1 MQVQWDQIISYY
13 LLYSLGGLAILL
25 SVMHM
30 LYKRRSPISMT
41 AWLLFM
47 VIAPYFFVLFYFLF
61 GIRKRSLSKEKSP
74 LSLYRHDEKS
84 AALHPLDT
92 LLRAN
97 GIPAS
102 TQDNTLHFFTDG
114 VEAYKALFDSLHN
127 AEHSISISVY
137 LLKNDSV
144 TRELFDLLIQKAQ
157 AGVHV
162 RILLDAFGSAKLYL
176 WQFSLKRL
184 KHAGVVVSFFMPLF
198 ALPLHSRLN
207 LRYHRKIYL
216 IDNTLLFSGG
226 MNLAEEYMGP
236 QPLKKRWTDLL
247 FSAEGSMVN
256 DYRDIFESDW
266 AFSQQVPIQQMPS
279 KKGSKQ
285 GRCSTQVIPSG
296 PDVSSDALLEAVIY
310 AIHMAKKRIW
320 IVTPYFVPDE
330 SIFQALHIALHRGVD
345 VTLITPKE
353 SDHLIAD
360 LGRSSYI
367 REAQDWGI
375 DVALYE
381 EPKLH
386 AKAVLFDDDTVILG
400 SVNLDNRSLLL
411 NYEVVTLIYSKTQI
425 DQISQ
430 WMSSLLQNSTSQIQ
444 EAGKIR
450 RIFEN
455 LMRIFVPQL

>member
-1 MQVQWDQIISYY
+1 
-13 LLYSLGGLAILL
+13 
-25 SVMHM
+25 
-30 LYKRRSPISMT
+30 MT

-47 VIAPYFFVLFYFLF
+47 VIAPYFFVVFYFLF
-61 GIRKRSLSKEKSP
+61 GIRKRSFYKEKSP
-74 LSLYRHDEKS
+74 LPLYKHHEKS
-84 AALHPLDT
+84 AAAHPLDT

-97 GIPAS
+97 GIPSS
-102 TQDNTLHFFTDG
+102 THDNSLHFYTDG
-114 VEAYKALFDSLHN
+114 VDAYQALFTSLQN
-127 AEHSISISVY
+127 AKHSISISVY
-137 LLKNDSV
+137 LLKNDAV

-157 AGVHV
+157 AGVNI
-162 RILLDAFGSAKLYL
+162 RILVDAFGSAGIYL
-176 WQFSLKRL
+176 WQYPLRRL
-184 KHAGVVVSFFMPLF
+184 KDKGIAVSFFMPLLT
-198 ALPLHSRLN
+198 LPLHSRLN

-216 IDNTLLFSGG
+216 IDDTLLFSGG
-226 MNLAEEYMGP
+226 MNLAQEYMGP
-236 QPLKKRWTDLL
+236 QPLKERWTDLL
-247 FSAEGSMVN
+247 FSAEGSMVDN
-256 DYRDIFESDW
+256 YRNIFESDW
-266 AFSQQVPIQQMPS
+266 AYSRQIPIRQGSSQKSS
-279 KKGSKQ
+279 KKGKST
-285 GRCSTQVIPSG
+285 TQVIPSG
-296 PDVSSDALLEAVIY
+296 PDVSSDALLEAMIY
-310 AIHMAKKRIW
+310 AIHMAQKRIW

-345 VTLITPKE
+345 VKLITPKE

-375 DVALYE
+375 DVALYK

-386 AKAVLFDDDTVILG
+386 AKAILFDDDTVILG

-425 DQISQ
+425 DEISL
-430 WMSSLLQNSTSQIQ
+430 WMEELLKNSTSQIE

>member
-1 MQVQWDQIISYY
+1 MQVEWDQIISYY

-30 LYKRRSPISMT
+30 LYRRRSPISMT
-41 AWLLFM
+41 AWLLLM
-47 VIAPYFFVLFYFLF
+47 VVAPYFFVLFYLLF
-61 GIRKRSLSKEKSP
+61 GIRKRSFYKEKSP
-74 LSLYRHDEKS
+74 LPLYQYDEKS
-84 AALHPLDT
+84 AAVHPLDT

-102 TQDNTLHFFTDG
+102 THDNSLHFYTDG
-114 VEAYKALFDSLHN
+114 VEAYKALYTSLHS
-127 AEHSISISVY
+127 AKHAISISVY
-137 LLKNDSV
+137 LLKNDAV

-157 AGVHV
+157 AGVDV
-162 RILLDAFGSAKLYL
+162 RILVDAFGSAGIYL
-176 WQFSLKRL
+176 WQFPLRRL
-184 KHAGVVVSFFMPLF
+184 KDGGVAVSFFMPL
-198 ALPLHSRLN
+198 LTIPLHSRLN

-216 IDNTLLFSGG
+216 IDDTLLFSGG
-226 MNLAEEYMGP
+226 MNLAQEYMGP
-236 QPLKKRWTDLL
+236 QPLPERWTDLL

-256 DYRDIFESDW
+256 NYRNIFESDW
-266 AFSQQVPIQQMPS
+266 AFSRQIPIKQAAAAQLL
-279 KKGSKQ
+279 KQ
-285 GRCSTQVIPSG
+285 GECTTQVIPSG
-296 PDVSSDALLEAVIY
+296 PDVSSDALLEAIVY
-310 AIHMAKKRIW
+310 AIHKAQKRIW

-330 SIFQALHIALHRGVD
+330 SIFQSLHIALHRGVD
-345 VTLITPKE
+345 VKLITPKE

-375 DVALYE
+375 DVALYK

-386 AKAVLFDDDTVILG
+386 AKAILFDDDAVILG

-425 DQISQ
+425 DEISL
-430 WMSSLLQNSTSQIQ
+430 WMSYLLNNSTSQIE
-444 EAGKIR
+444 EASKLR